1 MKKVPIYCFLL
12 IFVMSCTQDKSNTSE
27 LTIKSNQDQIESI
40 ELIRPIDGMI
50 LWDNK
55 KDSIKLNKEGY
66 FSYQFNIISPEI
78 IRLKIGEE
86 WLKMIVQP
94 NHSYKIKV
102 IDSTLS
108 FKLDNAKGNELL
120 NKLHGAFNNSLDDL
134 YKYDNDST
142 AVLVKQKINV
152 SKKNEMRQLDS
163 LYTQK
168 LIDKEFYNIFKNE
181 IDYHYAEKIVNIV
194 LSKSYG
200 GKLIKEDLD
209 TFLRETIESYPVTAK
224 IISSNWT
231 QYAEFAI
238 IERNQYQHKKEG
250 LITRDSL
257 IKLSIN
263 GGIKQFKE
271 SLIINNLNG
280 SYREKL
286 LAYYIIFSLKQEN
299 YEKYLINFFEN
310 FKSLYPKSNYTKYL
324 EPGIN
329 EIKEYHKKI
338 KKELPKTVKFIENEN
353 INSLEE
359 LLKEFKGKK
368 IYIDLWATWCGPC
381 KEEFEYNKSI
391 DRILKDHD
399 FQKLYI
405 SIDDIE
411 RKKKWVEQIKF
422 YELNGFH
429 FLAKRNFQIDFAN
442 KYTLRKGSF
451 AIPQY
456 LIIDEEGTVLN
467 NDAPRPSESDELNKL
482 LFTLK

>member
-1 MKKVPIYCFLL
+1 
-12 IFVMSCTQDKSNTSE
+12 MSC
-27 LTIKSNQDQIESI
+27 NQDESKTSDLIIKLNHDHIELV

-55 KDSIKLNKEGY
+55 KDSLEVNNEGY
-66 FSYQFNIISPEI
+66 FNYQFNIINPEI

-94 NHSYKIKV
+94 AHSYRIEV
-102 IDSTLS
+102 IDSTLT
-108 FKLDNAKGNELL
+108 FKSDNAKGNELL
-120 NKLHGAFNNSLDDL
+120 NKLYGAFNNSLDDL

-142 AVLVKQKINV
+142 AVLVKQKINA
-152 SKKNEMRQLDS
+152 SKKSEMRQLDS
-163 LYTQK
+163 LHSQN

-181 IDYHYAEKIVNIV
+181 IDYHYAEKIVNII

-209 TFLRETIESYPVTAK
+209 SFLRETIESYPVTANL
-224 IISSNWT
+224 IPSNWSN
-231 QYAEFAI
+231 YAEFAV
-238 IERNQYQHKKEG
+238 IEKNQYEQKKEG

-257 IKLSIN
+257 MNLSIN
-263 GGIKQFKE
+263 GGIKEYKE

-280 SYREKL
+280 NYREKL
-286 LAYYIIFSLKQEN
+286 LAYYIIFSLKQKN
-299 YEKYLINFFEN
+299 YEEYLIKFFEN

-324 EPGIN
+324 ESGIN

-338 KKELPKTVKFIENEN
+338 KKDLPKTVKFIEDEN

-359 LLKEFKGKK
+359 LLEQFKGQK

-381 KEEFEYNKSI
+381 KEEFGYNKNI
-391 DRILKDHD
+391 DEILKNHD
-399 FQKLYI
+399 FQKLFI
-405 SIDDIE
+405 SIDDSE
-411 RKKKWVEQIKF
+411 NKKKWVEQIKF
-422 YELNGFH
+422 YELNGIH
-429 FLAKRNFQIDFAN
+429 FLANRSFQIDFAN

-456 LIIDEEGTVLN
+456 LIINEDGTIFT
-467 NDAPRPSESDELNKL
+467 NDAPRPSESEELNKIL
-482 LFTLK
+482 ITIK